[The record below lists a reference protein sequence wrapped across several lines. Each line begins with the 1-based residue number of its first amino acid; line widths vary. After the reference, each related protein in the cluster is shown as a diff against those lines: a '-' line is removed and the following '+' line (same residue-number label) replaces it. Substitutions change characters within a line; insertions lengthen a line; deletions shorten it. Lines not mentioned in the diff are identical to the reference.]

1 MHLWQK
7 FLEVESLEALPYH
20 RLARKELIDLFTSP
34 RRLVLEIG
42 SSGGRTGQYCKEK
55 FPGCQYWGFEMSRAA
70 AAESAEFLDRTVCG
84 RFEEQ
89 DLGALGLK
97 PRSVDGVVLGDV
109 LEHTYNPWGILASL
123 QPWLTEDAEIIASI
137 PNVRNLWLMNEIAEG
152 RFTYAENGL
161 LDITHIRFF
170 TAGEILRMF
179 QQAGFEAAVAGVS
192 IDEHLGEYFQ
202 RMQGARGPSIFTFG
216 SISVRGMGEQAPEF
230 CAKQFMLRAKP
241 SRDIDRALLG
251 PWADAAT
258 QMARDI
264 DTSAEPHPDYY
275 VEKLPPAPEKERIP
289 TKLFAFYLPQF
300 HPTPENSEWWGE
312 GFTEWSNVARAR
324 PSFAG
329 HYQPRQPGELGYYDL
344 REPHIMARQ
353 VELAK
358 QAGLE
363 GFIFYHYWFSG
374 RRMLQ
379 MPLEQYMQRWDELRL
394 PFMVMWCNENWTRTW
409 VDKRAHQDNVLL
421 ENKNLPD
428 DPERFI
434 DDLAPILQHPG
445 YYRIDGRP
453 VLMAFP
459 LVSGAGTIPQVQVQ
473 EVMQRWRERARA
485 GGIGEIIIGGH
496 EKSHLR
502 KPDGTPPTPA
512 DMGVDFLFEFPPNK
526 SMAYPLSAYANGLHY
541 WYGDNSGVNVVHYR
555 TLTRL
560 MMAPPLSQA
569 LARTVLAGSWD
580 NTARKGNKAG
590 IFPGCIPPLYE
601 AWLRHAAQ
609 WAQEHPAIP
618 GHPMTFINAWN
629 EWAEG
634 VYLEADRRYGY
645 ALLAATQRVAYGL
658 PSPWADEAA

>member
-20 RLARKELIDLFTSP
+20 RLVRKELIDQFSSP

-70 AAESAEFLDRTVCG
+70 AAESAEFLDRVVCG

-109 LEHTYNPWGILASL
+109 LEHMYNPWGILASL
-123 QPWLTEDAEIIASI
+123 QPWLTEDAEVIASI

-152 RFTYAENGL
+152 RFSYAENGL

-179 QQAGFEAAVAGVS
+179 QQAGFEAAVCGVS

-216 SISVRGMGEQAPEF
+216 SISVRGMGEQAAEF
-230 CAKQFMLRAKP
+230 CAKQFMLRARP
-241 SRDIDRALLG
+241 SKDIDRTLLG

-312 GFTEWSNVARAR
+312 GFTEWNNVARAR

-374 RRMLQ
+374 KRMLQ
-379 MPLEQYMQRWDELRL
+379 MPLEQYMRRWDELRL
-394 PFMVMWCNENWTRTW
+394 PFMVMWCNENWTRSW
-409 VDKRAHQDNVLL
+409 VDKRAHQENVLL

-453 VLMAFP
+453 VLLAFP
-459 LVSGAGTIPQVQVQ
+459 LVDAAGAIPQLQLQ
-473 EVMQRWRERARA
+473 DVMRRWRERARA
-485 GGIGEIIIGGH
+485 NGIGEIIIGGH
-496 EKSHLR
+496 EKSNLK

-526 SMAYPLSAYANGLHY
+526 SMIYQLSANANGLHR
-541 WYGDNSGVNVVHYR
+541 WYGESRANVVHYR

-560 MMAPPLSQA
+560 MMAPPPSQT
-569 LARTVLAGSWD
+569 LARTVIAGSWD
-580 NTARKGNKAG
+580 NTARRGAAAS
-590 IFPGCIPPLYE
+590 IFPGCTPPLYE
-601 AWLRHAAQ
+601 NWLRHAAQ

-645 ALLAATQRVAYGL
+645 GLLAATQRVAYGL
-658 PSPWADEAA
+658 PAPWNEP